1 MCTEG
6 VIDYHLTTGSA
17 NAHNFFDFLRGQLI
31 PSMQPFPGDRYVL
44 IMDNCSVHHS
54 EEMKDFVRDAGI
66 LFLYLPPYNPI
77 THITIQL
84 RNYLV
89 MLSTT

>member
-6 VIDYHLTTGSA
+6 VIDYHLTTGSV

-66 LFLYLPPYNPI
+66 LFLYLPPYNPDYNPI
-77 THITIQL
+77 EEL
-84 RNYLV
+84 F
-89 MLSTT
+89 S